1 MLIICGCRF
10 GVGVPTD
17 QELQQMQAW
26 AEVVTPKDR
35 AEVMRQANEHTEWA
49 ERRKVQF
56 ITGEYKKRYLHEQGE
71 AGRSIGDDA
80 EHDDHRAGD
89 DAHRLVIKS
98 SPLVGKPA
106 EPFRNSA
113 RAAATSSFGSAMP
126 SR

>member
-1 MLIICGCRF
+1 MVIDPHSQDTMPGMRKWFLIGSAMLIICGCRF

-56 ITGEYKKRYLHEQGE
+56 ITGEYKKRYLHEQAKLGD
-71 AGRSIGDDA
+71 RS
-80 EHDDHRAGD
+80 
-89 DAHRLVIKS
+89 
-98 SPLVGKPA
+98 
-106 EPFRNSA
+106 
-113 RAAATSSFGSAMP
+113 ATTQSTTTTAPVMMP
-126 SR
+126 TGL